1 MKITLRFKN
10 KEEAQKMLVLLSG
23 IDAEILIEDGNEN
36 GEFIEAIQEHTKVMK
51 YHDEILREHTQA
63 MKRQIG
69 VLEEHTKTLKK
80 LPDYLYEFSEVLKK
94 FNNFSSVN
102 FVEEMKKFNMN
113 QRK

>member
-1 MKITLRFKN
+1 
-10 KEEAQKMLVLLSG
+10 
-23 IDAEILIEDGNEN
+23 
-36 GEFIEAIQEHTKVMK
+36 MK